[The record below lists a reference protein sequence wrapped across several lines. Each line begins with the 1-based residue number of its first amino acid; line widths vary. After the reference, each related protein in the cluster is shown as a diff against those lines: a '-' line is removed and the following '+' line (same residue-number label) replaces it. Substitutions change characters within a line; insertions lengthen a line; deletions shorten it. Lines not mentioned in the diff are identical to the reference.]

1 MKWYKALSLINNS
14 LEDEKKRR
22 SKQLKENIKTSVG
35 LVTITCGVTIGT
47 YYVDATEPTVLGG
60 VIVGVSTALCTFVV
74 FNHFSSL
81 EVNRKIKELKQV
93 RRDLM
98 QGINRFERTDE
109 KDFSK
114 DLQMIYTNN
123 KR

>member
-1 MKWYKALSLINNS
+1 MKWYKALSLVNNS

-22 SKQLKENIKTSVG
+22 SREFKENIRTSVG
-35 LVTITCGVTIGT
+35 LVTITCGVTIGNYCMET
-47 YYVDATEPTVLGG
+47 DEPTVLGG
-60 VIVGVSTALCTFVV
+60 VIVGGSTALCTFIIV
-74 FNHFSSL
+74 NHFRSL
-81 EVNRKIKELKQV
+81 EVNRKIKRLKQV
-93 RRDLM
+93 RKDLM

-114 DLQMIYTNN
+114 ALQMIYTDN